1 MFEIFDPKTLFIIA
15 VAVFIIMRLR
25 SVLGTRTGY
34 QAPPIDREELK
45 RMRDA
50 QKDAANSNDPSEV
63 GGDNIVPLPN
73 RKSKTAAGSAGNN
86 DAKRV
91 KKAVDPVTA
100 SINAYAKP
108 NTKLNKGLKLVAST
122 SVQFEPND
130 FISGARMAYEMI
142 VTAFADGD
150 KKALKGLLSKE
161 VYEGFA
167 GAISE
172 REKAGNKVHSTFIG
186 IEKSNIKVA
195 DVVDKEALVTVQ
207 FISQIVSATLD
218 KDDEIIDGDNE
229 QIVEVN
235 DIWTF
240 ARNINSK
247 DPNWKLVATESD
259 L

>member
-15 VAVFIIMRLR
+15 VAVFVIMRLR

-34 QAPPIDREELK
+34 QAPPIDREELN

-50 QKDAANSNDPSEV
+50 QKNAANSNDPSEV
-63 GGDNIVPLPN
+63 GGDNIVSLPN
-73 RKSKTAAGSAGNN
+73 SKAADGG

-91 KKAVDPVTA
+91 KKVVDPVTV
-100 SINAYAKP
+100 SIDAYAKP
-108 NTKLNKGLKLVAST
+108 RTKLNKGLKLVAGT
-122 SVQFEPND
+122 SPQFEPNN

-161 VYEGFA
+161 VYEGFS
-167 GAISE
+167 GALSE
-172 REKAGNKVHSTFIG
+172 REKAGNKVQSTFIG
-186 IEKSNIKVA
+186 IEKSNIKAA
-195 DVVDKEALVTVQ
+195 DVVGKEALVTVQ
-207 FISQIVSATLD
+207 FISQIVSATLN

-240 ARNINSK
+240 ARDISSK